1 MELKEFEII
10 ENLNINNLKII
21 QSEKGFK
28 YGTDAVMLSKFANI
42 KNYGKVLD
50 LCTGT
55 GIIPILLTALKNPS
69 KITCVEYFS
78 HIAEMAKRSVS
89 LNNLEGMI
97 DVLEADVKK
106 YKEFIKEP
114 YTFDN
119 VTINP
124 PYKTADTGFVN
135 EDDCIKAARHEILM
149 TLSDGV
155 RAAEYALKFGGKLT
169 MVNRVERLSD
179 VFYEFKKNKI
189 EPKRICFITANP
201 ENPPKIFLI
210 EGIKGGK
217 SGMTVEPSILYLN

>member
-1 MELKEFEII
+1 MELKEFETI

-21 QSEKGFK
+21 QNEKGFK

-42 KNYGKVLD
+42 KNGGKVLD

-55 GIIPILLTALKNPS
+55 GIIPILITAFKKPS
-69 KITCVEYFS
+69 KITCVEYFP
-78 HIAEMAKRSVS
+78 HISDMAKRSVS
-89 LNNLEGMI
+89 LNNLDGII
-97 DVLEADVKK
+97 DVVTEDVKN

-119 VTINP
+119 VTVNP

-135 EDDCIKAARHEILM
+135 DDNYIKAARHEILM
-149 TLSDGV
+149 TLSDV
-155 RAAEYALKFGGKLT
+155 VKASEYALKFGGKLS
-169 MVNRVERLSD
+169 MVNRVDRLSD

-189 EPKRICFITANP
+189 EPKRICFITAKLS
-201 ENPPKIFLI
+201 NPPKIFLI

-217 SGMTVEPSILYLN
+217 SGMTVEPSLLYLN